1 MTISIS
7 GQVPAKEQ
15 NGMYDLEADW
25 TEERT
30 PDPVLAVV
38 KIERDGLKFKDAD
51 ALWSATSKFTHI
63 EPLEGEDADLARALL
78 EKAYAKRTGNESLP
92 MPLPEPSDVQEPVL
106 DLDTPLED
114 KEPAEADEPELDEEQ
129 A

>member
-7 GQVPAKEQ
+7 GQVPGKEQ
-15 NGMYDLEADW
+15 NGMYDLESVW

-38 KIERDGLKFKDAD
+38 KIERDGLKFKDSD
-51 ALWSATSKFTHI
+51 QVWSATSKFTHI
-63 EPLEGEDADLARALL
+63 EPLEGDDADLARSLL

-92 MPLPEPSDVQEPVL
+92 IPLDGVEEPREVVEPEL
-106 DLDTPLED
+106 DLDTELAD
-114 KEPAEADEPELDEEQ
+114 KDEKGGK
-129 A
+129 